1 MTEEERVRATARRVG
16 LDVPITYDGSEEGRN
31 PQKIAQAQALA
42 RGDVHQEVRRPSF
55 GPLKPPV

>member
-31 PQKIAQAQALA
+31 PQK
-42 RGDVHQEVRRPSF
+42 S
-55 GPLKPPV
+55 LKHKL